1 MDSTLPTD
9 PVLRDAG
16 MLVENTKATKQMKRS
31 ISEFASHLTCPL
43 CSKIFDR
50 PATLSACGHTF
61 CMICIDAYSS
71 NNCTCPAEGCGMP
84 LSIIG
89 GGGSFRKP
97 NLQIAQTIES
107 LQLIVKSLNLSEE
120 KWWASPD
127 TLQSIKA
134 MKASRNQD
142 EQEDSSEPES
152 DDRVGYTSDTS
163 DKEDNSSDG
172 EEEMIDL
179 QAN

>member
-1 MDSTLPTD
+1 
-9 PVLRDAG
+9 
-16 MLVENTKATKQMKRS
+16 
-31 ISEFASHLTCPL
+31 
-43 CSKIFDR
+43 
-50 PATLSACGHTF
+50 
-61 CMICIDAYSS
+61 
-71 NNCTCPAEGCGMP
+71 MP